1 MCALEH
7 HVVYWTA
14 GRSEEEERGE
24 ENDDENDDADEPRRK
39 ALNRLSNIGGCL
51 NSSLVF
57 LLVKCIEFNFNNI
70 PLATPASLSLFSLSL
85 SSLSLVSLLLNE
97 CRDRRTDFSREKE
110 EERRR

>member
-24 ENDDENDDADEPRRK
+24 ENADENDDADEPRRK

-85 SSLSLVSLLLNE
+85 LSLS
-97 CRDRRTDFSREKE
+97 RFSSAE
-110 EERRR
+110 